1 MKKPY
6 TYFIT
11 LWLCLNLFCTYSKGE
26 ALVDT
31 SFKYT
36 EINNDKGV
44 VVSLGYL
51 RKGTPDGYWKT
62 FYDNGVLK
70 SEGNRKD
77 YLLDS
82 LWNFYNSEG
91 LLITTINYKAGK
103 KNGYKVHY
111 NPDNQTIIMKENF
124 IDDLRNGMTLFFKQ
138 GFLSKQIPY
147 VDGKEN
153 GIGKE
158 FLKDSTVITISNY
171 KNGFITR
178 EEKINR
184 TDYLGRKQGVFK
196 LFFDMSD
203 HEKIVA
209 TYSDD
214 KLNGYLKEYNLRG
227 DLIKT
232 EKWVDGVLQK
242 SSKESAKIDIKREFY
257 DNGVIK
263 SYGTSR
269 NGLLEGITRYYDETG
284 RLVGSKF
291 YKNGSLSSEGVMDEK
306 GLQQG
311 IWKEYYPEGEI
322 KSQGLYENGRKI
334 GEWKYF
340 HQNKVIEQIGT
351 YDKGKP
357 KGNWKWY
364 YDNGQLLRTET
375 FEFGKLNGEF
385 IEYSEKGD
393 VILKGEFSDGEAN
406 GQWLIVDNDIN
417 ESGIFKD
424 GLKFGEWITTYNS
437 NNNTYH
443 KGLYINGLENGK
455 HIYYH
460 DNGRISEEGSFI
472 LGQKVDKWKFYGL
485 DGGLVTI
492 LEYRNGEDYK
502 IDGANI
508 PYNKDTIL
516 NDIPEKFTVKDTVG
530 N

>member
-1 MKKPY
+1 M
-6 TYFIT
+6 
-11 LWLCLNLFCTYSKGE
+11 E
-26 ALVDT
+26 
-31 SFKYT
+31 
-36 EINNDKGV
+36 
-44 VVSLGYL
+44 
-51 RKGTPDGYWKT
+51 
-62 FYDNGVLK
+62 
-70 SEGNRKD
+70 
-77 YLLDS
+77 
-82 LWNFYNSEG
+82 
-91 LLITTINYKAGK
+91 
-103 KNGYKVHY
+103 
-111 NPDNQTIIMKENF
+111 
-124 IDDLRNGMTLFFKQ
+124 
-138 GFLSKQIPY
+138 
-147 VDGKEN
+147 
-153 GIGKE
+153 
-158 FLKDSTVITISNY
+158 
-171 KNGFITR
+171 
-178 EEKINR
+178 
-184 TDYLGRKQGVFK
+184 
-196 LFFDMSD
+196 
-203 HEKIVA
+203 
-209 TYSDD
+209 
-214 KLNGYLKEYNLRG
+214 
-227 DLIKT
+227 
-232 EKWVDGVLQK
+232 
-242 SSKESAKIDIKREFY
+242 
-257 DNGVIK
+257 
-263 SYGTSR
+263 
-269 NGLLEGITRYYDETG
+269 
-284 RLVGSKF
+284 
-291 YKNGSLSSEGVMDEK
+291 
-306 GLQQG
+306 
-311 IWKEYYPEGEI
+311 
-322 KSQGLYENGRKI
+322 
-334 GEWKYF
+334 YF

-375 FEFGKLNGEF
+375 FEYGKLNGEF

-393 VILKGEFSDGEAN
+393 VILKGEFIDGEAN

-455 HIYYH
+455 HTYYH

>member
-1 MKKPY
+1 
-6 TYFIT
+6 
-11 LWLCLNLFCTYSKGE
+11 
-26 ALVDT
+26 
-31 SFKYT
+31 
-36 EINNDKGV
+36 
-44 VVSLGYL
+44 
-51 RKGTPDGYWKT
+51 
-62 FYDNGVLK
+62 
-70 SEGNRKD
+70 
-77 YLLDS
+77 
-82 LWNFYNSEG
+82 
-91 LLITTINYKAGK
+91 
-103 KNGYKVHY
+103 
-111 NPDNQTIIMKENF
+111 
-124 IDDLRNGMTLFFKQ
+124 MTLFFKQ

-257 DNGVIK
+257 DNGAIK

-269 NGLLEGITRYYDETG
+269 SGLLEGITRYYDETG

-417 ESGIFKD
+417 ESGFFKD